1 MPASDAERPD
11 RASLVIPRDP
21 HDPRTSTC
29 GDLRMK
35 DTGDDVVLKGWV
47 DTRRRFGGMVFIDVR
62 DRGGLTQLVFSEDDL
77 EADVFEAAQTLRRED
92 VISVTGSVEE
102 RHDPNDELATGR
114 VEVRAEDLAV
124 LSVAETP
131 PFVTSAHEARADED
145 DTTEATRLQHRYLDL
160 RRPEL
165 QDNLALRH
173 RVYQVTREHFDA
185 HDFLEIETPVL
196 MKSTPEGARDF
207 LVPSRLHP
215 GQFYALPQSPQTYK
229 QLLMVGGLDRYMQIT
244 KCFRDEDLR
253 ADRQP
258 EFTQVDV
265 EMTFATEEQVFELIE
280 GHMAALWR
288 AIKGE
293 EIETPFPRL
302 THEDALH
309 RYGTDKPDARF
320 GMEIQDVSDAFDESG
335 FRIFDSIIEAGGHV
349 VALVAEGEAG
359 ERGRSA
365 MDRLDEH
372 VRTEIGAGGLIY
384 FKRTAEGVTS
394 SVNENALPLDHVE
407 AAVEQAG
414 AEEGDLVL
422 VLAGDA
428 PAVFEQAGQLRLHV
442 AEQMGLREGEDEF
455 LWVTE
460 FPLLEWSDE
469 EDRYAAMHHPFT
481 APHPDDLDK
490 LGSDP
495 GAVRSRGYDLV
506 LNGQEI
512 GGGSIR
518 IHDRATQERVFR
530 VLGIGKEEAQERFGF
545 LLEGLRFGAPPHGG
559 IALGLDRLVMLLAG
573 ASTLRDVI
581 AFPKTQSAREPMSGA
596 PSPVSEEQLRE
607 LSLRTVGP
615 EAKQHKAG
623 PSPATTEQN
632 RKTAAPPSSG

>member
-1 MPASDAERPD
+1 MPSPPD
-11 RASLVIPRDP
+11 RASLVAP
-21 HDPRTSTC
+21 HDPHPPRTGTC
-29 GDLRMK
+29 GALRMK
-35 DTGDDVVLKGWV
+35 DIGDDAVLKGWV

-62 DRGGLTQLVFSEDDL
+62 DRGGLTQVVFSEEELD
-77 EADVFEAAQTLRRED
+77 EETYQAAQQLRRED
-92 VISVTGSVEE
+92 VISVKGSVQE
-102 RHDPNDELATGR
+102 RHEHNDELATGR
-114 VEVRAEDLAV
+114 VEVHAADLAV

-131 PFVTSAHEARADED
+131 PFVTSAHEARAEED
-145 DTTEATRLQHRYLDL
+145 DSTEATRLKHRYLDL

-165 QDNLALRH
+165 QKNLALRH
-173 RVYQVTREHFDA
+173 RFYQVTRKHFDK

-229 QLLMVGGLDRYMQIT
+229 QLLMVGGLDRYVQIT

-265 EMTFATEEQVFELIE
+265 EMAFATEEQVFSLIE

-288 AIKGE
+288 EIKGE

-302 THEDALH
+302 THEEALH
-309 RYGTDKPDARF
+309 RFGTDKPDARF
-320 GMEIQDVSDAFDESG
+320 GMEIQDVSSAFDESG

-349 VALVAEGEAG
+349 VALVAEGEAD
-359 ERGRSA
+359 RGRSA

-372 VRTEIGAGGLIY
+372 VRTEIGAGGLIH
-384 FKRTAEGVTS
+384 FSKSVDGVRS
-394 SVNENALPLDHVE
+394 SVSEDALPLEHVR
-407 AAVEQAG
+407 AAVEKAG
-414 AEEGDLVL
+414 ASEGDLVL

-428 PAVFEQAGQLRLHV
+428 PDVFEQAGRLRLHV
-442 AEQMGLREGEDEF
+442 AEQMGLRKGADEF

-469 EDRYAAMHHPFT
+469 EDRYTAMHHPFT
-481 APHPDDLDK
+481 APHPDDLDQ
-490 LGSDP
+490 LGSQP
-495 GAVRSRGYDLV
+495 GSVRSRGYDLA
-506 LNGQEI
+506 LNGHEI
-512 GGGSIR
+512 GGGSMR
-518 IHDRATQERVFR
+518 IHDRRTQERVFR
-530 VLGIGKEEAQERFGF
+530 VLGIGEEEAQERFGF
-545 LLEGLRFGAPPHGG
+545 LLEGLRYGAPPHGG

-596 PSPVSEEQLRE
+596 PSRVDPEQLRE
-607 LSLRTVGP
+607 LSLKTVGP
-615 EAKQHKAG
+615 EAKQQSAG
-623 PSPATTEQN
+623 GPPATEQD